1 MNYSKPVLIAEVGC
15 NHKGDLGSAK
25 EFIEVASSFC
35 NLKYIKFQKRN
46 PKSLLTKEEYNSPHP
61 VPENSYGNTY
71 GEHREYLEFNL
82 KQHKELMNECSKKNM
97 IYSSSVWDL
106 ISAKE
111 ISSLNPELIKVGSA
125 TNLDFEVLD
134 YLCNNYN
141 GKIHL
146 SLGMTTKEEEEK
158 IVNFF
163 DKKERCQ
170 DLILYACTSAYP
182 VETDD
187 VCLMEIE
194 RMVKKYKDTKKIFDI
209 GFSGH
214 HKGIAFDIA
223 AFTLG
228 ANYIE
233 RHFTLDRTWKGTD
246 HAASLEPDGIRRLN
260 KNLQSTF
267 HALKYKDE
275 DILKVEMA
283 TRKKLKK
290 EINKTY

>member
-275 DILKVEMA
+275 DILKVEMT

-290 EINKTY
+290 EVNKPY

>member
-15 NHKGDLGSAK
+15 NHKGDLESAK

-163 DKKERCQ
+163 DKKKRCQ

-194 RMVKKYKDTKKIFDI
+194 RMVKKYKNTKKIFDI

-267 HALKYKDE
+267 LALKYKDE
-275 DILKVEMA
+275 DIYLQTHQEDSHILA
-283 TRKKLKK
+283 
-290 EINKTY
+290 IIY

>member
-61 VPENSYGNTY
+61 VPENSYGKTY

-267 HALKYKDE
+267 HALKYKDK

-290 EINKTY
+290 EVNKPY

>member
-267 HALKYKDE
+267 HALKYKDK
-275 DILKVEMA
+275 DILKVEMT

-290 EINKTY
+290 EVNKPY

>member
-15 NHKGDLGSAK
+15 NHKGDLESAK

-163 DKKERCQ
+163 DKKKRCQ

-194 RMVKKYKDTKKIFDI
+194 RMVKKYKNTKKIFDI

-275 DILKVEMA
+275 DILKVEMT

-290 EINKTY
+290 EVNKPY

>member
-1 MNYSKPVLIAEVGC
+1 MNYNKPILIAEVGC
-15 NHKGDLGSAK
+15 NHKGDLESAK
-25 EFIEVASSFC
+25 KFIEVASNFC

-46 PKSLLTKEEYNSPHP
+46 PQSLLTKEEYNSPHP
-61 VPENSYGNTY
+61 VPGNSYGNTY

-82 KQHKELMNECSKKNM
+82 EQHKELMNECSKKNM
-97 IYSSSVWDL
+97 VYSSSVWDL

-146 SLGMTTKEEEEK
+146 SLGMTTKDEEEK

-182 VETDD
+182 VETND

-194 RMVKKYKDTKKIFDI
+194 RMAKKYKDTKKIFDI

-275 DILKVEMA
+275 DILKVEMT

-290 EINKTY
+290 EINKLY

>member
-61 VPENSYGNTY
+61 VPGNSYGSTY
-71 GEHREYLEFNL
+71 GQHREYLEFNL

-163 DKKERCQ
+163 DKKKRCQ

-275 DILKVEMA
+275 DILKVEMT
-283 TRKKLKK
+283 TRNKLKK
-290 EINKTY
+290 EVNKPY